1 MAMYSKHG
9 HVCRAVIF
17 ALILFSSPP
26 SLESFGPPAYHLS
39 PCERSSTLG
48 TTGVGRL
55 EAVFSLR
62 WALCTSHIH
71 KHSCFAIP
79 RTCMLSAHFTPHRGK
94 ALRLNL
100 FHGHKSTFVICLA
113 MGSGSGSGDPL
124 DSIDDKPSN
133 LGLVKNQEIESGMK
147 DHLFQS
153 GALSSDYV
161 ASVDGSDYMESS
173 LAENCEGQVPML
185 RKKPNIPADA
195 LAGTQQASF
204 FHMLLL
210 TYSRALLTHEAA
222 QSPTEFNSASQDS
235 KEAGS
240 ATERVCGSS
249 SSASSST
256 SNAGKDREGRRAG
269 GRGGEGEGS
278 MEGATGTKWK
288 VKKRARPTNAASVS
302 GTLGLSSSF
311 FSFFS
316 LKKEER
322 Q

>member
-1 MAMYSKHG
+1 MYSKHG

-17 ALILFSSPP
+17 ALILFSAPP

-100 FHGHKSTFVICLA
+100 FHGHKRTFVICLG

-147 DHLFQS
+147 DDRFQL
-153 GALSSDYV
+153 GALSSDYI

-240 ATERVCGSS
+240 ATERIQ
-249 SSASSST
+249 
-256 SNAGKDREGRRAG
+256 
-269 GRGGEGEGS
+269 GS
-278 MEGATGTKWK
+278 MEGAANTKWK

-311 FSFFS
+311 FP
-316 LKKEER
+316 L
-322 Q
+322 

>member
-1 MAMYSKHG
+1 
-9 HVCRAVIF
+9 
-17 ALILFSSPP
+17 
-26 SLESFGPPAYHLS
+26 
-39 PCERSSTLG
+39 
-48 TTGVGRL
+48 
-55 EAVFSLR
+55 
-62 WALCTSHIH
+62 
-71 KHSCFAIP
+71 
-79 RTCMLSAHFTPHRGK
+79 MLSAHFTPHRGK

-100 FHGHKSTFVICLA
+100 FHGHKRTFVICLG

-147 DHLFQS
+147 DDRFQL
-153 GALSSDYV
+153 GALSSDYI

-210 TYSRALLTHEAA
+210 TYSRALLTHEAS

-240 ATERVCGSS
+240 ATERIQ
-249 SSASSST
+249 
-256 SNAGKDREGRRAG
+256 
-269 GRGGEGEGS
+269 GS
-278 MEGATGTKWK
+278 MEGAANTKWK

-302 GTLGLSSSF
+302 GTLGPYTRKNRPQDSGKDSQAHLPYLRYVLRGKTPATTCILVPFGTKRFKDTEF
-311 FSFFS
+311 FWFQRNQTG
-316 LKKEER
+316 KKMKVPR
-322 Q
+322 QTQ